1 MTRNKWMTKIYL
13 AFTKYKLSVYLFG
26 YTNQCD
32 PVEKPSKIHYDYF
45 KSVTIKEMFPERIEM
60 KYIEGIKSRYDTQT
74 RDLLT
79 KFLTT
84 GTISH
89 QFQPKKLS
97 YHITCYFNETR
108 RGVTEACCNRFTKD
122 KYYHEIKFNYQG
134 KTEQY
139 KVAVGMHFLA
149 TKHGGSLCKFRK

>member
-1 MTRNKWMTKIYL
+1 MWFN
-13 AFTKYKLSVYLFG
+13 G
-26 YTNQCD
+26 
-32 PVEKPSKIHYDYF
+32 VEVAQETSAPPPKK
-45 KSVTIKEMFPERIEM
+45 KSWIRPC
-60 KYIEGIKSRYDTQT
+60 IEGIKSRYDTQT

-79 KFLTT
+79 KFLST

-89 QFQPKKLS
+89 QFQPKKPS